1 MTSEHRVFAA
11 EIDWCL
17 RRLPSPVRR
26 RTVEAE
32 EIDVT
37 DAKHYHINDVDVY
50 TVQSRKEHNPK
61 RSEVGDA
68 CFLFRSK
75 SNVFIGFRKNYFMDV
90 YDDL

>member
-37 DAKHYHINDVDVY
+37 DAKHHHINDVDVY

-61 RSEVGDA
+61 RSEVGRLFSVSTQIE
-68 CFLFRSK
+68 CFYRLSEK
-75 SNVFIGFRKNYFMDV
+75 LLHV
-90 YDDL
+90 YIR